1 MVKMILFDYDDASLE
16 LSISGD
22 TDLLKN
28 NRSFWFFLNS
38 EFTLIH
44 KDDGNI
50 RILLAPEELVKAFQ
64 EIDDYIQEL
73 GLQTQLDEGAS
84 KSLKR
89 IKSEQE
95 DFFKRSKKAK
105 KIYWGNIDSD

>member
-1 MVKMILFDYDDASLE
+1 MILFDYDDASLE

-50 RILLAPEELVKAFQ
+50 RILLAPEEL
-64 EIDDYIQEL
+64 
-73 GLQTQLDEGAS
+73 EGRAPSHICSKLIVAS
-84 KSLKR
+84 VR
-89 IKSEQE
+89 VV
-95 DFFKRSKKAK
+95 
-105 KIYWGNIDSD
+105 